1 MSPTVIHCRN
11 RASTRLPR
19 TNSGESTCGRG
30 PRRSEVGLAHEYLG
44 HGVFADPHLTGLVA
58 EACHRSGQLVLQ
70 PLAQAPG
77 QLRIHRRPGRARG
90 AQAVDQGGGRRRHG
104 TREGS
109 GCCHLPSMTGRC
121 DTGER
126 GSGPRPC
133 IGRGYTRLSVNSED
147 RRSDTTHGIDVT
159 EATEATPELLEALH
173 RLVPQL
179 SSSASPLTRI
189 ELEEI
194 VGSAATI
201 LLVARDGDGR
211 IVGTLSLIVFRAP
224 TGLRA
229 WIEDVVV
236 DDDTRGLGVGA
247 ALVRAG
253 IARGRAA
260 GAQTVD
266 LTSRP
271 SREEANRLYLRE
283 GFVQRTTNV
292 YRYEP

>member
-1 MSPTVIHCRN
+1 VP
-11 RASTRLPR
+11 P
-19 TNSGESTCGRG
+19 
-30 PRRSEVGLAHEYLG
+30 
-44 HGVFADPHLTGLVA
+44 
-58 EACHRSGQLVLQ
+58 
-70 PLAQAPG
+70 
-77 QLRIHRRPGRARG
+77 
-90 AQAVDQGGGRRRHG
+90 
-104 TREGS
+104 
-109 GCCHLPSMTGRC
+109 
-121 DTGER
+121 
-126 GSGPRPC
+126 
-133 IGRGYTRLSVNSED
+133 ED
-147 RRSDTTHGIDVT
+147 LHSNTTHGVVVT
-159 EATEATPELLEALH
+159 EATEATPALLDALH
-173 RLVPQL
+173 HLVPQL
-179 SSSASPLTRI
+179 SSSASPLTPT

-194 VGSAATI
+194 VGSEATI
-201 LLVARDGDGR
+201 LLVARDGGGR

-271 SREEANRLYLRE
+271 SREEANRLYVRE

-292 YRYEP
+292 YRFDTTIEAQGHRGEEADDA